1 MACTDLSQPI
11 NRKEALAIQSE
22 INIMRSQC
30 RTLMQRLQGNGHDDA
45 PDYLD
50 DCLTLM
56 SSAVDSIEQEL
67 DDAMSE
73 AA

>member
-1 MACTDLSQPI
+1 MPCTDLSQPI

-22 INIMRSQC
+22 IQTMRSRC

-45 PDYLD
+45 PDLLD

-56 SSAVDSIEQEL
+56 SSAVDSINYEL
-67 DDAMSE
+67 DQATSE